1 MMRMMRRMALF
12 VLLGVACSRPSSPG
26 LSPALAPAAS
36 TPSAAPSNSAT
47 PAASVAPAAESPSEL
62 AKVADEDLKT
72 EERET
77 NPYSESV
84 TLKLSV
90 SPPVKALVTWGAKA
104 VARVAPGNMDADIQ
118 RPRGS
123 GPLDLEIKAD
133 GYLPY
138 HTRLYADR
146 SDKVSVRLCRNE
158 DAPGLFGYKRSV
170 EKDGGQKKK

>member
-1 MMRMMRRMALF
+1 MMRRMAFF
-12 VLLGVACSRPSSPG
+12 VLLGAACSRPSSPES
-26 LSPALAPAAS
+26 SPAPAPSPAAPTS
-36 TPSAAPSNSAT
+36 SAPPTNPAAPVL
-47 PAASVAPAAESPSEL
+47 SVAPAAESSSEP
-62 AKVADEDLKT
+62 AKVADEDLKI

-84 TLKLSV
+84 TLKLSIA
-90 SPPVKALVTWGAKA
+90 PPVKALITWGAKTL
-104 VARVAPGNMDADIQ
+104 ARVAPGNMDADIQ

-146 SDKVSVRLCRNE
+146 SDRVSVRLCRNE
-158 DAPGLFGYKRSV
+158 DAPGLFGYRRSV
-170 EKDGGQKKK
+170 EKDGGEKKK

>member
-1 MMRMMRRMALF
+1 MGTMRMMRRMALF
-12 VLLGVACSRPSSPG
+12 VLLGFACSRPSSPA
-26 LSPALAPAAS
+26 PAPAAS
-36 TPSAAPSNSAT
+36 TPSASSSS
-47 PAASVAPAAESPSEL
+47 PAALVPVEPAAESLSEVT
-62 AKVADEDLKT
+62 KVADEDLKT

-84 TLKLSV
+84 TLKLSI
-90 SPPVKALVTWGAKA
+90 SPPVKAIVTWGAKT
-104 VARVAPGNMDADIQ
+104 VARVAPGTMDADIQ

-158 DAPGLFGYKRSV
+158 DASALLGYKRSI
-170 EKDGGQKKK
+170 EKNGGEKKK